1 MVNPLRFNLIHSQGV
16 ASKPDSADASSWW
29 GVCLEA
35 FGEQV
40 QVLESLDMMASV
52 RLLVPIA
59 DILAPEASMS
69 YPQWLALHVGQ

>member
-1 MVNPLRFNLIHSQGV
+1 
-16 ASKPDSADASSWW
+16 
-29 GVCLEA
+29 VCLEA